1 VAANERK
8 FLRCAGDS
16 LAVPWS
22 GRPCR
27 PCLPTSAPV
36 RSMSWWSTRST
47 GAVQSRRGLQFVR
60 LFWFDGPLGSER
72 QARLTPQYPSHGLQ
86 AFPSQLWT
94 TAQDMVTCDVV
105 SRVGFV
111 RRGSRHGISTAAG
124 HCPKKKPWTVA
135 DRGSRSEKLR
145 LGEKTRSFENEG
157 IIREVLGRQLLCA
170 RHHCEWINLNRYG
183 HPNTGLRV

>member
-47 GAVQSRRGLQFVR
+47 GA
-60 LFWFDGPLGSER
+60 
-72 QARLTPQYPSHGLQ
+72 
-86 AFPSQLWT
+86 
-94 TAQDMVTCDVV
+94 
-105 SRVGFV
+105 
-111 RRGSRHGISTAAG
+111 
-124 HCPKKKPWTVA
+124 PKKKPWTVA

-145 LGEKTRSFENEG
+145 LGEKTRSVENEG
-157 IIREVLGRQLLCA
+157 IIREVLGRRLLCA

-183 HPNTGLRV
+183 HGNTGLRV